1 MHCPYCGS
9 TEYQLVRSHVPGE
22 RRACCSACQMGF
34 CLPDPAAAG
43 GGNLEGPADRLLN
56 VEPQPVTE
64 PDPPPHVASASAEPA
79 SATKPAPVEPPAPK
93 PKAKRKPR
101 TPKTK

>member
-34 CLPDPAAAG
+34 CLPDPAPAE
-43 GGNLEGPADRLLN
+43 GGNLEGPAERLQN
-56 VEPQPVTE
+56 VEPVTE
-64 PDPPPHVASASAEPA
+64 PDLPPHVASAPAEPA
-79 SATKPAPVEPPAPK
+79 SATEPAPVEPPAPK

-101 TPKTK
+101 EPKTK